1 MPYKSALHAVIKR
14 MFLIWK
20 CNVYYTTKK
29 DMHFE
34 TPTKVKDGCDLLTAL
49 NWCHKNIV
57 ATGDILSTAAT
68 VLHIHIHSLAF

>member
-1 MPYKSALHAVIKR
+1 
-14 MFLIWK
+14 
-20 CNVYYTTKK
+20 
-29 DMHFE
+29 MHFE